1 MDQKLQQEH
10 QTTALQILPMKDPA
24 VRLHSGLEIRNKV
37 HGHWL
42 RERKV
47 QLIEDVEFSQHTK
60 EEKQPVLCHV
70 ATWHL
75 AKRCVSAM
83 ESK

>member
-10 QTTALQILPMKDPA
+10 ETTALQILPMKDPTD
-24 VRLHSGLEIRNKV
+24 RLHSGLEISNMV

-47 QLIEDVEFSQHTK
+47 RLLEDVEFSQHIK
-60 EEKQPVLCHV
+60 EEK
-70 ATWHL
+70 
-75 AKRCVSAM
+75 
-83 ESK
+83 